1 MRRVRGPGVA
11 TNAALLL
18 AGGVSARFLSF
29 VGFWLFTHVLS
40 RADVGVISLAL
51 SVGAMCFEPGDG
63 GLDPMVVRALTRAH
77 GREARRFGAALVAK
91 ALYGSVGLLV
101 AVAVL
106 SALVADSASRRAVW
120 LVVGGWWL
128 GSFGRT
134 LSAVF
139 AAHEQFVWKGLLD
152 LGRSTTL
159 ALGGALLWLA
169 HGPLVAAGLV
179 HGVAEV
185 VQAGFTVGVHRA
197 RFRRVV
203 PRFDARLALLLARQA
218 WLPSLSALA
227 SMIYL
232 VGDRVVLWRFAGRA
246 EVGVY
251 EAVSRVPLAFAVLP
265 AALASAAFPAIAGRD
280 RERARRIYRETLVVL
295 VTLAV
300 PLAVGGAVLA
310 DAGVALLYPADY
322 AAAARPFAAIWMVV
336 GAVIFVSYV
345 PSASLLALGR
355 TVELSRITA
364 ALAAGNILL
373 NLMVDPWFGTRGA
386 ASVMLATQAAGLVAY
401 SRIAGRELG
410 LAGPWRVLRP
420 GVLVASAVSGL
431 VAWYVPGPVL
441 IRAGA
446 GVAAYAAA
454 LVALGA
460 WPREAIATLREAA
473 DGADAARAAAPLP
486 PLA

>member
-1 MRRVRGPGVA
+1 MSTGRGPGVA
-11 TNAALLL
+11 TNAVHLL

-29 VGFWLFTHVLS
+29 IGFWLFTHVLS

-101 AVAVL
+101 ALAIL
-106 SALVADSASRRAVW
+106 TSLVSDAGSRHAVW
-120 LVVGGWWL
+120 LVVCGWWL
-128 GSFGRT
+128 GCLGRT
-134 LSAVF
+134 VTSVF

-152 LGRSTTL
+152 LGRSATL
-159 ALGGALLWLA
+159 ACGGALLWLA

-185 VQAGFTVGVHRA
+185 AQAGMTIAVHRA
-197 RFRRVV
+197 RFRDVL
-203 PRFDARLALLLARQA
+203 PRFDARLAWLMARQA

-251 EAVSRVPLAFAVLP
+251 EAVSRVPLAIAVLP
-265 AALASAAFPAIAGRD
+265 AALAAAAFPAIAGRD
-280 RERARRIYRETLVVL
+280 RERARRIYRETLVLL

-322 AAAARPFAAIWMVV
+322 AEAARPFASIWMVV

-355 TVELSRITA
+355 TVELARITA

-373 NLMVDPWFGTRGA
+373 NLLVDPFFGTRGA
-386 ASVMLATQAAGLVAY
+386 ASVMLVTQVVGLFAY
-401 SRIAGRELG
+401 SRAAGRELG
-410 LAGPWRVLRP
+410 VAGPWRVIRP
-420 GVLVASAVSGL
+420 GVVLASAICGAA
-431 VAWYVPGPVL
+431 AWWTPGHVL
-441 IRAGA
+441 IRAA
-446 GVAAYAAA
+446 VGVAAYAAA
-454 LVALGA
+454 LVVLGA
-460 WPREAIATLREAA
+460 WPREAIATLRE
-473 DGADAARAAAPLP
+473 GMRAAEPVNESALP
-486 PLA
+486 T